1 MSSLTPTAGWGG
13 ATAHDAALLSQYCT
27 FWADG
32 LYFGIAV
39 DDVQEVMRAQDMT
52 VVPLSHSSVQGLLNL
67 RGEIVTAIDL
77 RHRLGLRPWQL
88 ADDAEERM
96 NVVVR
101 SRGEVVSLLVDDIG
115 EVLDTS
121 HRSVESAPSTVPAAV
136 RDVLDG
142 VIALPDR
149 LLLVLD
155 AARAA
160 DVTAQPHVE
169 GTP

>member
-1 MSSLTPTAGWGG
+1 MST
-13 ATAHDAALLSQYCT
+13 ALLTQYCT
-27 FWADG
+27 FWAGG
-32 LYFGIAV
+32 LHLGITV
-39 DDVQEVMRAQDMT
+39 GDVQEVMRAQDMT
-52 VVPLSHSSVQGLLNL
+52 TVPLSHPAVEGLLNL

-77 RHRLGLRPWQL
+77 RHRLGLRPRE
-88 ADDAEERM
+88 DHAEGGGENAERM

-121 HRSVESAPSTVPAAV
+121 DRPVEDAPSTLPDTV
-136 RDVLDG
+136 REVLVG
-142 VIALPDR
+142 VIPLPDR

-155 AARAA
+155 ADRAA
-160 DVTAQPHVE
+160 DVTAQTHVE

>member
-1 MSSLTPTAGWGG
+1 MNHLGPTHAWTAAAD
-13 ATAHDAALLSQYCT
+13 ATLLSQYCT

-39 DDVQEVMRAQDMT
+39 GDVQEVMRAQDMT
-52 VVPLSHSSVQGLLNL
+52 AVPLSHSAVEGLLNL

-77 RHRLGLRPWQL
+77 RHRLGLRSWR
-88 ADDAEERM
+88 AETEGAERM

-121 HRSVESAPSTVPAAV
+121 HRALETAPSTVPAVV
-136 RDVLDG
+136 REVLDG

-155 AARAA
+155 ADRAA
-160 DVTAQPHVE
+160 DVTTQPHLE